1 MQYVSSKRGPKQ
13 CNLSNACTHTKVDD
27 KLIMALTY
35 IETSLRF
42 ILFLITFL
50 QQNYERIQCKSRIPL
65 LLILKNGVVNILSSY
80 FGLLCQ
86 KDRDKVFKNGPSYI
100 CVIQLLRKNE
110 LVWSILTGHIT
121 LNFLKAGFQKFYL
134 VQSWYFIL

>member
-27 KLIMALTY
+27 KLVMALTY

-50 QQNYERIQCKSRIPL
+50 QQNYERI
-65 LLILKNGVVNILSSY
+65 
-80 FGLLCQ
+80 
-86 KDRDKVFKNGPSYI
+86 
-100 CVIQLLRKNE
+100 
-110 LVWSILTGHIT
+110 
-121 LNFLKAGFQKFYL
+121 
-134 VQSWYFIL
+134 